1 VDNLATPQG
10 RVAVTLAVNE
20 QLVLNR
26 SGHYGLAGGSTS
38 MLPKLAP

>member
-1 VDNLATPQG
+1 VT
-10 RVAVTLAVNE
+10 VALAVNE

-26 SGHYGLAGGSTS
+26 AGHYGLAGGATA